1 MNILINHNIL
11 STFSACF
18 QRHFSTRMRD
28 VMSSNKAGDTA
39 LRLLSL
45 WQLLPEKGNGDDVA
59 GLIAKLSAVGF
70 EVKTRTVQRDLNALA
85 QRNLAL
91 SIQDGRKLLWY
102 RREPPKP
109 MTQAEALTLILFEP
123 MLAVMPNKMKLGL
136 LDKSADAR
144 ALLAKAK
151 VPYSNKIACYMGDN
165 VYQSPEVDD
174 SLLSVIQEALLA
186 DHCIEASYQATQKTE
201 AKTYQLTPLALVLRG
216 RVLYLVAS
224 EVNQE
229 RSEPNRA
236 ISRESR
242 RVPSKPKLFAIH
254 RFKQVE
260 HSFERFQRP
269 GSFSLSEYLDSG
281 AMQFSDGGRICLE
294 ANIQP
299 QLQFYLNETPLSD
312 DQTLTPLDDGRWLL
326 TATVFD
332 GWQLKWWLKGQGA
345 NIEIISPEP
354 LRELMIAS
362 LEKSLMAYKK
372 STS

>member
-1 MNILINHNIL
+1 
-11 STFSACF
+11 
-18 QRHFSTRMRD
+18 
-28 VMSSNKAGDTA
+28 MSSNKAGDTA

>member
-1 MNILINHNIL
+1 
-11 STFSACF
+11 
-18 QRHFSTRMRD
+18 
-28 VMSSNKAGDTA
+28 MSSNKAGDTA

-45 WQLLPEKGNGDDVA
+45 WQLLPEKGNGEDVA

-91 SIQDGRKLLWY
+91 SIQDGRKPLWY

-123 MLAVMPNKMKLGL
+123 MLAVMPNKMKQGL

-165 VYQSPEVDD
+165 IYQSPEVDD

-201 AKTYQLTPLALVLRG
+201 AKTYQLAPLALVLRG

-236 ISRESR
+236 LSSESR
-242 RVPSKPKLFAIH
+242 HVPRTPKLFAIH

-260 HSFERFQRP
+260 RSFERFQRP

-281 AMQFSDGGRICLE
+281 AMQFSDGGRIRLE

-312 DQTLTPLDDGRWLL
+312 DQTLTPLDDGSWRLA
-326 TATVFD
+326 ATVFD

-345 NIEIISPEP
+345 NIEVISPEP
-354 LRELMIAS
+354 LRENMIAS
-362 LEKSLMAYKK
+362 LEKALMAYKK
-372 STS
+372 NTS

>member
-1 MNILINHNIL
+1 
-11 STFSACF
+11 
-18 QRHFSTRMRD
+18 
-28 VMSSNKAGDTA
+28 MSSNKAGDTA

-91 SIQDGRKLLWY
+91 SIENGRKLFWY

-123 MLAVMPNKMKLGL
+123 MLAVMPNKMKQGL

-186 DHCIEASYQATQKTE
+186 DHCIEASYQATQK
-201 AKTYQLTPLALVLRG
+201 AGAQTYLLAPLALVLRG

-236 ISRESR
+236 LSSESPHA
-242 RVPSKPKLFAIH
+242 PSTPKLFAIH

-260 HSFERFQRP
+260 RSFERFQRH

-281 AMQFSDGGRICLE
+281 AMQFSDGGRIRLE

-345 NIEIISPEP
+345 NIEVISPEP

-362 LEKSLMAYKK
+362 LEKALMAYKK
-372 STS
+372 SPS